1 MDIEKVLQEI
11 GLNKK
16 EVKVYVTLLQL
27 GQDTAFRIAS
37 KSGIKRSTVYTIL
50 DRLKGIGLV
59 SMAKT
64 KKATLFSPVEPKKL
78 YDVFKEKESNLK
90 TALPSLEALYNVRP
104 QKPKV
109 EMFEGIEG
117 IKTVYYD
124 AIAYLTHGEEI
135 LIFSTFEHVEKYLK
149 EALKLWVRELRK
161 NKSARARELLND
173 SPQEHAFAKDMAD
186 IAERY
191 QIRFIPKSLGQTHAD
206 FIIFGNK
213 VGLIAV
219 RKEIFATVIEDEQV
233 ASAFRLFYEMA
244 WRLGNKD
251 ASFPS
256 KETHA

>member
-1 MDIEKVLQEI
+1 
-11 GLNKK
+11 
-16 EVKVYVTLLQL
+16 VYVTLLQL

-50 DRLKGIGLV
+50 ERLKSIGLV

-78 YDVFKEKESNLK
+78 YDVFKEKEANLK
-90 TALPSLEALYNVRP
+90 IALPSLEALYNLRP

-117 IKTVYYD
+117 TKTVYYD
-124 AIAYLTHGEEI
+124 LISYLKRGEEM

-149 EALKLWVRELRK
+149 EALKVWIRTLRQ
-161 NKSARARELLND
+161 NKTAKARELMND
-173 SPQEHAFAKDMAD
+173 GPQERAFSKDMAD

-206 FIIFGNK
+206 FIVYGNK
-213 VGLIAV
+213 VALISV
-219 RKEIFATVIEDEQV
+219 QEGVFATVVEDKQI

-244 WRLGNKD
+244 WKAGEI
-251 ASFPS
+251 P
-256 KETHA
+256 KEGIL

>member
-50 DRLKGIGLV
+50 ERLKGIGLV

-78 YDVFKEKESNLK
+78 YDLFKEKESNLK

-124 AIAYLTHGEEI
+124 AISHLKSGEEV
-135 LIFSTFEHVEKYLK
+135 LLFSTFEHVEQHLK
-149 EALKLWVRELRK
+149 EALRVWVRELRK
-161 NKSARARELLND
+161 NKNTRMRELTND
-173 SPQEHAFAKDMAD
+173 SPQERAFTKDMAD

-206 FIIFGNK
+206 FIVFGNK
-213 VGLIAV
+213 VALISV
-219 RKEIFATVIEDEQV
+219 REEIFATMVEDKQV

-244 WRLGNKD
+244 WKSGEK
-251 ASFPS
+251 
-256 KETHA
+256 

>member
-16 EVKVYVTLLQL
+16 EVKAYVTLLQL

-50 DRLKGIGLV
+50 ERLKSIGLV

-124 AIAYLTHGEEI
+124 AIEHFKDEEEI
-135 LIFSTFEHVEKYLK
+135 LVFSTLEYLEKHFK
-149 EALKLWVRELRK
+149 ELEKIWPDNVRRNKNARVRELT
-161 NKSARARELLND
+161 ND
-173 SPQEHAFAKDMAD
+173 DPIGRAFAQQMAD
-186 IAERY
+186 IADRY

-206 FIIFGNK
+206 FIVYGNK
-213 VGLIAV
+213 VALISV
-219 RKEIFATVIEDEQV
+219 QEGVFATVVEDKQI

-244 WRLGNKD
+244 WKSGKKFD
-251 ASFPS
+251 ASGS
-256 KETHA
+256 